1 MCVCGGGGGGGGDTQ
16 IGIGDTRAKMNGI
29 GEMRAKNIG
38 IGDIGQNSGM
48 WDMGLY
54 IKKKL

>member
-1 MCVCGGGGGGGGDTQ
+1 MVSWGGDTQ
-16 IGIGDTRAKMNGI
+16 IGIGDTGAKMNGI

-54 IKKKL
+54 IKENL